1 MKPGSPPSGS
11 GRAALPV
18 VLPSAAAVIAAAL
31 AQTASAET
39 RRGATL
45 DVRVTVVGSCA
56 ATSAAGA
63 SPKALGAA
71 CGGGT
76 PGGPTVV
83 VEDDRDPRGAGRR
96 RGAVGTAA
104 LAGPSFAGPSLAAGE
119 AASGPAD
126 AWADAPIAATEEEAG
141 PGLRY
146 VTIIY

>member
-1 MKPGSPPSGS
+1 MKPGSPPSGT

-83 VEDDRDPRGAGRR
+83 VEDDRDPRGEAGRR

-104 LAGPSFAGPSLAAGE
+104 LAGPSFAAGE
-119 AASGPAD
+119 AAAGPSGTWAD
-126 AWADAPIAATEEEAG
+126 AAPIAATEEEAG

>member
-1 MKPGSPPSGS
+1 MKPGSPPSGT

-63 SPKALGAA
+63 SPKALGAG

-83 VEDDRDPRGAGRR
+83 VEDDRDPGGAAGRR

-104 LAGPSFAGPSLAAGE
+104 LAGPSFAAGGG
-119 AASGPAD
+119 ASRPAD
-126 AWADAPIAATEEEAG
+126 AWADAAPIAATEEEAG